1 MTSITAIDA
10 GVDLRLQTTTDD
22 AAAEGQQQ
30 AASDPKLQAPR
41 QVIVDAIGASPAGA
55 ALLAEVGASNEITPA
70 DFSNMTFNQLLTVVM
85 QGANAHAVADA
96 HSIGD
101 QLNASNE
108 QIAELGSLSGQ
119 LSTLWAGLATGDSAQ
134 LPEAVMDELR
144 KLGVSVPDVQS
155 DAQTGLVALSK
166 TQLDA
171 LVQNVST
178 QMQTDN
184 GIQTELLQKLNQ
196 ANNIVNEL
204 YDLFAKLTSMVDST
218 DSYVNQHS
226 D

>member
-1 MTSITAIDA
+1 
-10 GVDLRLQTTTDD
+10 
-22 AAAEGQQQ
+22 
-30 AASDPKLQAPR
+30 
-41 QVIVDAIGASPAGA
+41 
-55 ALLAEVGASNEITPA
+55 
-70 DFSNMTFNQLLTVVM
+70 
-85 QGANAHAVADA
+85 
-96 HSIGD
+96 
-101 QLNASNE
+101 
-108 QIAELGSLSGQ
+108 
-119 LSTLWAGLATGDSAQ
+119 
-134 LPEAVMDELR
+134 
-144 KLGVSVPDVQS
+144 VQS